1 VQLLMIRP
9 IREVEAQL
17 ATSGVHARLQAET
30 RKQVVMKAAERQRNT
45 AAAADAPDK
54 QNKTLAEAIRRHADS
69 IDPPVLNQRRRDRL
83 KIPHPQVW
91 TIYLDGFGIPT
102 PQPG

>member
-1 VQLLMIRP
+1 MMIRP
-9 IREVEAQL
+9 IRDVEAQL

-54 QNKTLAEAIRRHADS
+54 QNKMWPRRVD
-69 IDPPVLNQRRRDRL
+69 V
-83 KIPHPQVW
+83 
-91 TIYLDGFGIPT
+91 T
-102 PQPG
+102 PSPSTRPSSTNDDEIA